1 MNNMKE
7 MHVRLTFLEE
17 VLGTANANPDVHS
30 EFIASKAPD
39 APSRTEEIE
48 AIGVDAEI
56 EKARTV
62 FPKDD
67 DGNPFL
73 WDYQI
78 RGFFK
83 SAAQAGSYIGG
94 SKKLPAYKK
103 KIDLLIFVKE
113 RRIPLIMPEGS
124 QMGDCQRPLRAQTMQ
139 GERVALA
146 NSETV
151 PAGTVCEFTIIAME
165 ESLMDKYVRD
175 WLDFGRFNGIGQ
187 WRNASKGSFVWEEL
201 DKDGKV
207 IGGNATA

>member
-67 DGNPFL
+67 DGNPFFR
-73 WDYQI
+73 QC
-78 RGFFK
+78 R
-83 SAAQAGSYIGG
+83 A
-94 SKKLPAYKK
+94 
-103 KIDLLIFVKE
+103 KE
-113 RRIPLIMPEGS
+113 
-124 QMGDCQRPLRAQTMQ
+124 
-139 GERVALA
+139 
-146 NSETV
+146 
-151 PAGTVCEFTIIAME
+151 
-165 ESLMDKYVRD
+165 
-175 WLDFGRFNGIGQ
+175 
-187 WRNASKGSFVWEEL
+187 
-201 DKDGKV
+201 
-207 IGGNATA
+207 